1 MTLYERMETTD
12 ELAGALT
19 GTLFAGKLRHFAEI
33 DSTNLQAMRE
43 AAAGAEHGT
52 VYIADAQSA
61 GRGRGAHTWH
71 SSPGDGLYCSL
82 LLRPHSTLTAA
93 DALWFSLATG
103 LAVASA
109 VESVTSL
116 RADIRWPNDLLLGE
130 KKFCG
135 ILTELSA
142 DSAHVRH
149 AVIGIGINI
158 NHAAFP
164 SELQSLATS
173 LRIASGQ
180 RWSRAAILAALLRA
194 MQTEMSGLLAVDN
207 THNAHED
214 ILRRLLQQS
223 TWMQGK
229 RVHVDEAG
237 GYTGVTAGLN
247 AQGFLQVQ
255 TATGLRTV
263 LSGGVRNW
271 DAEQTH
277 AAGH

>member
-1 MTLYERMETTD
+1 METTA

-19 GTLFAGKLRHFAEI
+19 GTFFAGKLRHFPEI

-43 AAAGAEHGT
+43 AASGAEHGT

-71 SSPGDGLYCSL
+71 SAPGAGLYCSL
-82 LLRPHSTLTAA
+82 LLRPHTTLSAP

-109 VESVTSL
+109 VKSVTAL
-116 RADIRWPNDLLLGE
+116 HADIRWPNDLLLG
-130 KKFCG
+130 KRKFCG

-142 DSAHVRH
+142 SSAHVRH

-158 NHAAFP
+158 NQAGFP
-164 SELQSLATS
+164 PELQSLATS

-180 RWSRAAILAALLRA
+180 EWSRTAILAALLRA
-194 MQTEMSGLLAVDN
+194 MQAEFSGLLGADN
-207 THNAHED
+207 TQSAHED
-214 ILRRLLQQS
+214 ILRRLRLQS
-223 TWMQGK
+223 TWIEGK

-247 AQGFLQVQ
+247 SLGFLQVQ

-263 LSGGVRNW
+263 LSGGVRSL
-271 DAEQTH
+271 DAEQAD